1 MLFRRYY
8 FIASGIA
15 AHLATLLI
23 FVLLFKH
30 YDLTSHQVFHRL
42 LEKLG
47 VNSTFINSSVLANN
61 FEYPIQYNY
70 LPTLTD
76 NARILLQ
83 TKQFIS
89 GEISAADFPSLEL
102 TKYHPC
108 REQSLLAL
116 MACGLVTKNK
126 KVLMQAKNRSLNF
139 QIVLPNASGHHANG
153 WQLAF
158 AYDVLKHTVE
168 YSPEEK
174 KSINTKLNLALKH
187 YLILLNNNEASLW
200 HGRTTLS
207 AQMWMT
213 QLALDNINKQ
223 VLKNTT
229 AHFYSMVDALSM
241 TEAWPEG
248 YNYWINSRAFY
259 VVLAL
264 SAYLNGTEENLWHEK
279 VFKLLERIGYWH
291 IQATRPD
298 WKIEPLG
305 DEGPRIDLKDESR
318 RVIDI
323 IAQVTKNPI
332 FFKYSRDLAKLHGV
346 ESYYSSYR
354 WGWSLFYPVKI
365 TNVKPTPLPLM
376 EIFGEQYFGQSYI
389 RESWQDNATF
399 ITFRAGNSFTHHG
412 HYDNGHISL
421 FKGAPLLVN
430 SSVPGKYYS
439 ENRLNY
445 SIRTIAKNS
454 VLVQRKNEKVAIAY
468 NKDNNISDGGQRVT
482 LPLGSAITTITDW
495 FEKNNQTPV
504 LAGGRI
510 LLIDKGEDYS
520 YIKADLTKAYNSDW
534 YDDNGQA
541 GKLELVERELL
552 YLREQD
558 ILLIKDTV
566 HTIGKNQVKVVFH
579 TVNKPVITDEKL
591 LKGQRNNGIL
601 TSQSKS
607 IKIQND
613 TAYLNIEIISD
624 IEDVRL
630 IGGSDYKF
638 YVETDGDDSVLDGKN
653 FSGGLTPQQME
664 QAPSW
669 RIEINGK
676 RRPQQTFITVLRPSL
691 HRYREEKTNTKILST
706 GVQVY
711 LIADLAV
718 IFHEKELA
726 SVTFNTRDR
735 ELLTGKKILACG
747 SKLIKSKAC
756 GYIDLAINWVD

>member
-8 FIASGIA
+8 FIVSGVA
-15 AHLATLLI
+15 AHLAILI
-23 FVLLFKH
+23 FVALLFKH
-30 YDLTSHQVFHRL
+30 YDLTSNQVFHRL
-42 LEKLG
+42 LDKLG
-47 VNSTFINSSVLANN
+47 VNFTFINNTVLANS
-61 FEYPIQYNY
+61 FDYPIKYNY

-76 NARILLQ
+76 NPRILLQ
-83 TKQFIS
+83 VKQFIS
-89 GEISAADFPSLEL
+89 GEISAADLPSQEL
-102 TKYHPC
+102 VKYNPC

-116 MACGLVTKNK
+116 MACGLVTKNEK
-126 KVLMQAKNRSLNF
+126 ALSEAKSRSLNF
-139 QIVLPNASGHHANG
+139 QVILPSASGHHANA
-153 WQLAF
+153 WQLAL
-158 AYDVLKHTVE
+158 AYDALKHIVE

-174 KSINTKLNLALKH
+174 EIINTKLNLALKH

-213 QLALDNINKQ
+213 QLALDNINKN

-229 AHFYSMVDALSM
+229 DHFYSMVDALSM

-264 SAYLNGTEENLWHEK
+264 SAYLNGTEVNHWHNK
-279 VFKLLERIGYWH
+279 IFKLLERIGYWH

-298 WKIEPLG
+298 WQIEPLG
-305 DEGPRIDLKDESR
+305 DEGPRLDLKDESR

-332 FFKYSRDLAKLHGV
+332 FFKYSSDLAKLHGV

-354 WGWSLFYPVKI
+354 WGWSLFYPAQI
-365 TNVKPTPLPLM
+365 NNVKPKPLPLM
-376 EIFGEQYFGQSYI
+376 DIFGEQYFGQSYI
-389 RESWQDNATF
+389 RENWQSSATF

-412 HYDNGHISL
+412 HYDNGHVSL

-445 SIRTIAKNS
+445 SIRTVAKNS
-454 VLVQRKNEKVAIAY
+454 VLVQRKNERVVIAY
-468 NKDNNISDGGQRVT
+468 NKENSISDGGQRVT
-482 LPLGSAITTITDW
+482 LPLGSAITTIADW
-495 FEKNNQTPV
+495 FEKNNQAPV

-510 LLIDKGEDYS
+510 LLTDKAEDYS

-534 YDDNGQA
+534 YDDNGHA

-558 ILLIKDTV
+558 VLLIKDTV
-566 HTIGKNQVKVVFH
+566 HTVDRNQVKIVFH
-579 TVNKPVITDEKL
+579 TVNKPVVTNEKL
-591 LKGQRNNGIL
+591 LKGQSNNGIL
-601 TSQSKS
+601 SSQSRS
-607 IKIQND
+607 IKVQND
-613 TAYLNIEIISD
+613 MAYLNIEIISD
-624 IEDVRL
+624 VADVRL
-630 IGGSDYKF
+630 IGGEDYKF
-638 YVETDGDDSVLDGKN
+638 YVETDGDDNILDGKN
-653 FSGGLTPQQME
+653 FSGGLTPQQIE
-664 QAPSW
+664 QAPNW

-691 HRYREEKTNTKILST
+691 HHYREEKTDIKILST
-706 GVQVY
+706 GAKAY

-718 IFHEKELA
+718 IFNKKELIPII
-726 SVTFNTRDR
+726 FNKRDR
-735 ELLTGKKILACG
+735 ELLSGKKILMCG
-747 SKLIKSKAC
+747 SKTIKSKVC
-756 GYIDLAINWVD
+756 GYVG